1 VSDHPRASG
10 YVQAVNGALV
20 DVLALGATV
29 PGLPFPPWYKPQ
41 VGDTVIVSWLGS
53 QPYVETILAAA
64 PPPTPPPPV
73 FSATQATAQTGVA
86 LNTWTAVLFDAELID
101 THNGH
106 DNVTNPSRY
115 TTPAGRGGI
124 WQFQGVV
131 AVDGTGVGGVCLAVN
146 GVRVKGSAVTKP
158 SGAPGAFAT
167 PAKLVTVA
175 AGDYAEVHWY
185 LSAATGTYVQP
196 DFASSFD
203 GRFIQ

>member
-1 VSDHPRASG
+1 MSDHPRASG

-41 VGDTVIVSWLGS
+41 VGDSVIVSWLGS
-53 QPYVETILAAA
+53 QPYVETMLAAA
-64 PPPTPPPPV
+64 SPPPV
-73 FSATQATAQTGVA
+73 FSATQNTPQTGVA
-86 LNTWTAVLFDAELID
+86 LNTWTPVLFDAALID
-101 THNGH
+101 THGGH
-106 DNVTNPSRY
+106 SNTVNPSRY
-115 TTPAGRGGI
+115 TIPADRGGT

-131 AVDGTGVGGVCLAVN
+131 AIDGTGTGGVCLAVN
-146 GVRVKGSAVTKP
+146 GVKVKGSVVTKP

-167 PAKLVTVA
+167 PAKLITVA
-175 AGDYAEVHWY
+175 AGDYVEVLWY